1 MLSHFSM
8 SDSLQPYGPQPS
20 SLLCPC
26 NFPGKNP
33 RVGCHVLLQG
43 IFSTQRWNQ
52 VSSGSCIASRL
63 FPAEPPGKSIQ
74 GIQPYS
80 NWSGL
85 YPSLVR
91 GNLKPLKFPK
101 WKECLC
107 CSRWAPLTTPSGFML
122 KRWFRLRLTST
133 CLRIGFG
140 HNRKTSHRKRTH
152 ELGWGLWPRHI
163 SSFWV
168 EGLYRSP
175 QLQSCRPVPVHG
187 LLGTGTHSRRWAN
200 KTSFSTSHLSHYCL
214 NHPPLWPMLTTVLFL
229 NHVSWRP
236 RCYTIQ
242 VLFFLT
248 FLLPFKIHICFLS
261 YSLHTSCYQV
271 FSLFPFSIIDHLPSH
286 SFS

>member
-1 MLSHFSM
+1 M
-8 SDSLQPYGPQPS
+8 
-20 SLLCPC
+20 
-26 NFPGKNP
+26 
-33 RVGCHVLLQG
+33 GCHVLLQG

-152 ELGWGLWPRHI
+152 ELGGDFDHVI
-163 SSFWV
+163 SAPSGWK
-168 EGLYRSP
+168 G
-175 QLQSCRPVPVHG
+175 CTGVPSSKAVD
-187 LLGTGTHSRRWAN
+187 
-200 KTSFSTSHLSHYCL
+200 
-214 NHPPLWPMLTTVLFL
+214 
-229 NHVSWRP
+229 
-236 RCYTIQ
+236 Q
-242 VLFFLT
+242 
-248 FLLPFKIHICFLS
+248 
-261 YSLHTSCYQV
+261 YQ
-271 FSLFPFSIIDHLPSH
+271 FMAC
-286 SFS
+286 